1 MNDPTFE
8 VHDFDKYGNMDHKVM
23 AKFTLRRI
31 PSGLVLTFYV
41 PSLFIIAMTIVPLYL
56 KDDLHFAT
64 TITLV
69 LTAML
74 CLYTLLQ
81 SSVSDVPKTAYLKN
95 IDYWNILSL
104 VITVINFFILI
115 VWQMCHDSKKP
126 ENIGRQIKSAM
137 RVIMPILSFIAVGVY
152 IVRAATIYN
161 EYSV

>member
-1 MNDPTFE
+1 MNDPKFE
-8 VHDFDKYGNMDHKVM
+8 VHETHQKVM
-23 AKFTLRRI
+23 GKFILRRI
-31 PSGLVLTFYV
+31 PSGLLLSFYV
-41 PSLFIIAMTIVPLYL
+41 PSLFIVAMTIVPLYL

-64 TITLV
+64 TIMLV

-81 SSVSDVPKTAYLKN
+81 SSVSDVPKTAYLKY

-126 ENIGRQIKSAM
+126 ENIGRQIKNVM
-137 RVIMPILSFIAVGVY
+137 RVVMPILSFIAVGVY
-152 IVRAATIYN
+152 VIKAATIYK

>member
-1 MNDPTFE
+1 MNDPTF
-8 VHDFDKYGNMDHKVM
+8 VFINSGTGLNGMFV
-23 AKFTLRRI
+23 LQRI
-31 PSGLVLTFYV
+31 PSGRILNFYV

-64 TITLV
+64 TIMLV

-81 SSVSDVPKTAYLKN
+81 SSVSDIPKTAYLKY

-115 VWQMCHDSKKP
+115 IWQMCHDSKKP
-126 ENIGRQIKSAM
+126 ENIGRQIKNVM
-137 RVIMPILSFIAVGVY
+137 RVVMPILSFIAVGVY
-152 IVRAATIYN
+152 VIRAATIYK